1 MSKIYAIRNDGFG
14 YQSLDLTLLDIAR
27 YAPEDIDPDAVMDF
41 SRTNSR
47 LAEWWQTPDT
57 RFVCNEGVND
67 KGIPDISAWI
77 GASLVL
83 SPKAH
88 RYLSDTLKSYGELLP
103 VTVGN
108 DTFFIFNCTQL
119 GEEDL
124 SMSEYETQGE
134 IPIQLLNLAFRNSAQ
149 TLPVFKSRY
158 ESCLTVFCNERFM
171 HAVEDFNL
179 TGVVF
184 DENLVPQY

>member
-1 MSKIYAIRNDGFG
+1 MTKIYAIRNDGFG
-14 YQSLDLTLLDIAR
+14 YQNLDLTLLDIAR
-27 YAPEDIDPDAVMDF
+27 FAPENIDPDTVMDF

-57 RFVCNEGVND
+57 RFVSNEGVKNL
-67 KGIPDISAWI
+67 GIPDISAWI

-83 SPKAH
+83 SPRAY

-108 DTFFIFNCTQL
+108 ETFFIFNCTQL
-119 GEEDL
+119 GEEEL
-124 SMSEYETQGE
+124 SACEYETQGG
-134 IPIQLLNLAFRNSAQ
+134 IPIQLRNLAFKDSVQA
-149 TLPVFKSRY
+149 LPVFKSSY

-171 HAVEDFNL
+171 NAVEEFNL
-179 TGVVF
+179 AGVVF
-184 DENLVPQY
+184 DENLVPQH

>member
-1 MSKIYAIRNDGFG
+1 MTKTYAIRNDGFG
-14 YQSLDLTLLDIAR
+14 YQGLDLTLLDIAR
-27 YAPEDIDPDAVMDF
+27 FAPEDIDPDAVLDF
-41 SRTNSR
+41 SRTNSQ

-57 RFVCNEGVND
+57 RFVSNEGVRD
-67 KGIPDISAWI
+67 LGIPDISTWI

-83 SPKAH
+83 SPKAY
-88 RYLSDTLKSYGELLP
+88 RYLGDTLKSYGELLP
-103 VTVGN
+103 VTVGSE
-108 DTFFIFNCTQL
+108 TFFIFNCTQM

-124 SMSEYETQGE
+124 GASEYETQEG
-134 IPIQLLNLAFRNSAQ
+134 IPIQLLNLTFKDSVQAF
-149 TLPVFKSRY
+149 PVFKSSY

-171 HAVEDFNL
+171 RAVEDFKL

>member
-14 YQSLDLTLLDIAR
+14 YQSLDLTLLDITR
-27 YAPEDIDPDAVMDF
+27 FAPEDIDPDAVMDF

-47 LAEWWQTPDT
+47 LAEWWQIPDT
-57 RFVCNEGVND
+57 RFVSNEGVKD
-67 KGIPDISAWI
+67 KGIPDISTWI

-83 SPKAH
+83 SPKAY

-103 VTVGN
+103 VTIGS
-108 DTFFIFNCTQL
+108 DTFFIFNCIQAD
-119 GEEDL
+119 EEDL
-124 SMSEYETQGE
+124 NACEYETQDG
-134 IPIQLLNLAFRNSAQ
+134 IPIQLLNLAFKDSAQ
-149 TLPVFKSRY
+149 AFPVFKSRY

-171 HAVEDFNL
+171 RAVEDFNL